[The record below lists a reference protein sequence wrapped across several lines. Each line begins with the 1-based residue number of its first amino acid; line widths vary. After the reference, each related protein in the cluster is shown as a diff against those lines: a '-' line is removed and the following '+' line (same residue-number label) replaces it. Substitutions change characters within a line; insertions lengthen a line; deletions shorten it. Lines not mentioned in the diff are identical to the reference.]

1 MTNGLITTLITG
13 FPLAEGEDSGSSIEI
28 GHHVQR

>member
-13 FPLAEGEDSGSSIEI
+13 FPLAEGFFDERYAEI
-28 GHHVQR
+28 YGP